1 MHIYLVRHA
10 QSRQNVND
18 PENHPYR
25 PEVEQYEQ
33 PIYEFGDYSLT
44 EYGHKQADLTGR
56 RLAQIEFDA
65 ALCSPLH
72 RHVAT
77 ANGILRYQKNKKLEL
92 INDLF
97 EKGIHSYGG
106 MPIDLLRYLYPDIEI
121 IPCPNPSPT
130 GGKFI
135 YSLEEMYDMVEMR
148 ERGRRVEKYLANRFS
163 DDAKV
168 LVVSSGDFIHRSL
181 LPCLMRLPD
190 QVIDIATG
198 FSCHNCSI
206 AHIELHPDGIHS
218 TCLKVNDT
226 AHLYVDEDA
235 IPSLKI

>member
-1 MHIYLVRHA
+1 
-10 QSRQNVND
+10 
-18 PENHPYR
+18 
-25 PEVEQYEQ
+25 
-33 PIYEFGDYSLT
+33 
-44 EYGHKQADLTGR
+44 
-56 RLAQIEFDA
+56 
-65 ALCSPLH
+65 
-72 RHVAT
+72 
-77 ANGILRYQKNKKLEL
+77 
-92 INDLF
+92 
-97 EKGIHSYGG
+97 
-106 MPIDLLRYLYPDIEI
+106 
-121 IPCPNPSPT
+121 
-130 GGKFI
+130 
-135 YSLEEMYDMVEMR
+135 MYDMVEMR
-148 ERGRRVEKYLANRFS
+148 ERGRRIEKYLANRFS